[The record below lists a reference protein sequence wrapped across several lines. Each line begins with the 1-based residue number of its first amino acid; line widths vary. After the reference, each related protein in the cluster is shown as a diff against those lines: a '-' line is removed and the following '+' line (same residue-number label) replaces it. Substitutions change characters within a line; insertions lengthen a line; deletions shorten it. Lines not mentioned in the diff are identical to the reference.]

1 MAGVSDLLLQAER
14 GIYSASYPRPPRSP
28 HICQRSPG
36 TVLREMPLTIEERA
50 LSPHPDP
57 LPWGEGES
65 LADLELANRFC
76 FVLQRAV
83 QFPLPKGEGQGEGK
97 HEVSKPDARNNT
109 SVQGFKAQIFR
120 RILSPISKAKRN
132 KFRRSCPTLLIV
144 PHAHVPL
151 ATPASVP
158 DNIENDT
165 SIVFRLVDGAGAER
179 QR

>member
-65 LADLELANRFC
+65 LADLELANRFWI
-76 FVLQRAV
+76 VSKRAV
-83 QFPLPKGEGQGEGK
+83 QFPLPWGEGQSVKSHFGK
-97 HEVSKPDARNNT
+97 L
-109 SVQGFKAQIFR
+109 
-120 RILSPISKAKRN
+120 LSPH
-132 KFRRSCPTLLIV
+132 RRGS
-144 PHAHVPL
+144 
-151 ATPASVP
+151 
-158 DNIENDT
+158 E
-165 SIVFRLVDGAGAER
+165 
-179 QR
+179 

>member
-65 LADLELANRFC
+65 LADLELANRFWII
-76 FVLQRAV
+76 LKRAV
-83 QFPLPKGEGQGEGK
+83 QFPPHEPVVREMPLTIEGGPLPPHPDPLPKGEGE
-97 HEVSKPDARNNT
+97 SLPD
-109 SVQGFKAQIFR
+109 
-120 RILSPISKAKRN
+120 L
-132 KFRRSCPTLLIV
+132 
-144 PHAHVPL
+144 
-151 ATPASVP
+151 
-158 DNIENDT
+158 
-165 SIVFRLVDGAGAER
+165 ER
-179 QR
+179 QAILVCPQTGGAVPSPQGRGPG